1 METMDEMFKRA
12 EKYGITR
19 LDIGKHIWGDN
30 LNKRRIY
37 LYKNPTM
44 KSLIKVQKGI
54 DELILMKKGKKTV
67 KKG

>member
-1 METMDEMFKRA
+1 METMEEMFKRA
-12 EKYGITR
+12 EKYGIKR

-44 KSLIKVQKGI
+44 KSLEMVQRGI
-54 DELILMKKGKKTV
+54 DELIAQKKGKKSV